1 MRRRIVV
8 LESKLKSR
16 RKRTR
21 QILADLESITKARK
35 KRVRRRV
42 VVFEGKLKDRMK
54 RTRQRLTVL

>member
-8 LESKLKSR
+8 IEVKLKSR
-16 RKRTR
+16 RKRAR

-42 VVFEGKLKDRMK
+42 VVLEGKL
-54 RTRQRLTVL
+54 